1 MQCMCATGHVYPKN
15 AALTPSA
22 LAWPLPLP
30 FLPVPSV
37 LRQIGEALIQEN
49 SNGPHTPWLDQTH
62 GSGPGCKDTTAAGEG
77 FCSFCS
83 CCVGAKDK
91 SQFVCC
97 KGSECSGSSGKAA
110 IGALYC
116 VGGCPTTDVKTA
128 EKFSDNLNVTLIAN
142 ADAFTGEYIDIE
154 RSTGNSSV
162 DPVTEDTSSGPRGV
176 TNVLFTLTVSAA
188 IYMYLPITSIFCS
201 APQGRSPYIGRDS
214 CTIKSGSMYYATDR
228 IILSNL

>member
-1 MQCMCATGHVYPKN
+1 MQCMCATCLVYPMN

-77 FCSFCS
+77 FCS
-83 CCVGAKDK
+83 CCVGAKTK

-97 KGSECSGSSGKAA
+97 KGAECSGSGKAE
-110 IGALYC
+110 ISALYC
-116 VGGCPTTDVKTA
+116 VGACPTTDVKTA
-128 EKFSDNLNVTLIAN
+128 EKFSDNLNVTVNAN
-142 ADAFTGEYIDIE
+142 ADAFTGEYIE
-154 RSTGNSSV
+154 PSTGDSSVV
-162 DPVTEDTSSGPRGV
+162 DPVTDTSSIPRGV
-176 TNVLFTLTVSAA
+176 INVLFTLTVSAA
-188 IYMYLPITSIFCS
+188 VCIL
-201 APQGRSPYIGRDS
+201 ASPS
-214 CTIKSGSMYYATDR
+214 PSS
-228 IILSNL
+228 SS